1 MTQIEHAI
9 DLRQVPSQ
17 APGKLGFTDS
27 LVFHSLVEN
36 HLDSGE
42 SG

>member
-1 MTQIEHAI
+1 MTQIKHAI
-9 DLRQVPSQ
+9 NLRQVPSQ
-17 APGKLGFTDS
+17 ASGQFGFTDS